1 MYRHFCF
8 RLVFFSRYFHS
19 NVSWVS
25 YQKVFLLPV
34 CLSIFG
40 SFYFRLFHM
49 NDSMA
54 SVVWKLVTSL
64 IRRQC
69 SGIFKETSDVI
80 HSHYRNSSYQ
90 QNSSGNTIYG
100 LLEYHIWITGT
111 LDYRNCVPV
120 TGTVD
125 ALMCTMWATK
135 ADLTAW
141 KSFMTPHLPVS
152 IWA

>member
-1 MYRHFCF
+1 
-8 RLVFFSRYFHS
+8 
-19 NVSWVS
+19 
-25 YQKVFLLPV
+25 
-34 CLSIFG
+34 
-40 SFYFRLFHM
+40 M

-69 SGIFKETSDVI
+69 TGIFKETSDVI

-90 QNSSGNTIYG
+90 QNSSGSTIYG
-100 LLEYHIWITGT
+100 LPEYHIWITGT

-125 ALMCTMWATK
+125 TAFLLCAKVRNNSVLLLFAISIAFRFVTDSYCDECMRTVYTWELPTSRCNRLLFSNIPTMGDGLNIGPIT
-135 ADLTAW
+135 
-141 KSFMTPHLPVS
+141 
-152 IWA
+152 